1 MSVLSEMV
9 ATEKSSNI
17 YKGSLVKQN
26 VYYNQMMKTRRIWV
40 LDRGV
45 RIFILPLQPL
55 QKMCMYTKWEGK
67 NGRIL
72 CTEKPGRLQSMGLQ
86 ELDTT

>member
-1 MSVLSEMV
+1 MITWKHRQIKMSVLSEMV

-26 VYYNQMMKTRRIWV
+26 VYYNQMMKTRKIWV

-55 QKMCMYTKWEGK
+55 QKICMYTKWEGK
-67 NGRIL
+67 NVIM
-72 CTEKPGRLQSMGLQ
+72 THNFGL
-86 ELDTT
+86 DSKS